1 MIIKNAFLFASI
13 SLLAIACNTQTDKVA
28 KPDVLAANLD
38 TTVNPADD
46 FFQYANGGWLERNP
60 IPADESGWG
69 LFQVI
74 PDETLKR
81 LRVINED
88 VAKTSGTPGT
98 AEQKIGDFWK
108 AAMDT
113 ATIEKQGIQPLQQY
127 LTQID
132 AIEDAEALQTA
143 MAHLDK
149 MGVGTLIGFYVG
161 QDAKNSSLQS
171 LQLWQTGIGLP
182 ERDFYFKMDSTSIAI
197 RNAYVTHMANILNMI
212 GGDSAKTFTAAKNIL
227 ALETE
232 LAKSSRKLEDLRD
245 PYANY
250 NKFSVKELNKI
261 STGIDWNNYMEII
274 GVGSADSVIIGQ
286 PEYYKAA
293 GAVLHSIP
301 LDIWKDYLRFRLVDA
316 FDNALPDAFGKESF
330 TFNKLFSGAP
340 ERKPRW
346 KRVIQSEQSAM
357 GELLGQIYVKK
368 YFTDAAKQ
376 RYTTLVENIRT
387 ALQHRIEN
395 LPWMTDSTKQ
405 KALQKLAVVN
415 KKVGY
420 PDKWKDFSA
429 LQITA
434 GSYFQNQV
442 NANMFW
448 HNFNVNKLGKPV
460 DKTEWGMFPQTY
472 NAYYDPSNNEIVLPA
487 AAFIVPGYED
497 SELDDA
503 VVYGYMAASTIG
515 HEMTHGFDDEGRQ
528 FDKQGNLQ
536 DWWSPQDSLQ
546 FAQRSTVLANQFS
559 SYVAVDTFKINGK
572 ATLGENIAD
581 LGGVLLG
588 LDAYKQTDE
597 YKKGE
602 KIAGLTPTQRFFLGY
617 ALSWQENERPE
628 QLRTQ
633 VLTDVHSPEKFRVN
647 GPLVNVDAFYEAFNV
662 KPGNKMYIADSLRAR
677 IW

>member
-1 MIIKNAFLFASI
+1 MIMKNAFLFACI
-13 SLLAIACNTQTDKVA
+13 VLFALACNTKTEKVT

-46 FFQYANGGWLERNP
+46 FFQYANGGWLKRNP
-60 IPADESGWG
+60 IPSDEGGWG

-81 LRVINED
+81 LRGINEE
-88 VAKTSGTPGT
+88 VAKTSAAAGS

-113 ATIEKQGIQPLQQY
+113 VNIEKQGIQPLQQY

-132 AIEDAEALQTA
+132 AIEDVASLQTA
-143 MAHLDK
+143 MAMLDK
-149 MGVGTLIGFYVG
+149 MGVGTLIGFSVG
-161 QDAKNSSLQS
+161 QDAKNSSLET
-171 LQLWQTGIGLP
+171 LQLWQAGTGLP
-182 ERDFYFKMDSTSIAI
+182 EREFYFKVDSTSIAI
-197 RNAYVTHMANILNMI
+197 RNAYVKHMANVLNMI
-212 GGDSAKTFTAAKNIL
+212 GGDTSKTLTAAKNIL
-227 ALETE
+227 TLETQ

-250 NKFSVKELNKI
+250 NKFSVKDLSKV
-261 STGIDWNNYMEII
+261 STGIDWNNYMQII
-274 GVGSADSVIIGQ
+274 GVSSADSVIIGQ
-286 PEYYKAA
+286 PEYYKEA
-293 GAVLHSIP
+293 GLVLHSTPI
-301 LDIWKDYLRFRLVDA
+301 DTWKDYLRFRLVDA
-316 FDNALPDAFGKESF
+316 YTNALPDAFGKEDFVFS
-330 TFNKLFSGAP
+330 KLFSGTP

-346 KRVIQSEQSAM
+346 KRVIQSEQSVM

-395 LPWMTDSTKQ
+395 LAWMTDSTKQ

-420 PDKWKDFSA
+420 PDKWKDFSS

-434 GSYFQNQV
+434 ESYFQNEV
-442 NANMFW
+442 NANIFW
-448 HNFNVNKLGKPV
+448 HNFYFSKLGKPV
-460 DKTEWGMFPQTY
+460 DKTEWAMFPQTY

-528 FDKQGNLQ
+528 FDKQGNLKE
-536 DWWSPQDSLQ
+536 WWSPQDSIQ
-546 FAQRSTVLANQFS
+546 FTHRATMLADQFS
-559 SYVAVDTFKINGK
+559 KYVAIDTFKINGK

-588 LDAYKQTDE
+588 FDAFKQTDE

-602 KIAGLTPTQRFFLGY
+602 KIAGFTPTQRFFLGY
-617 ALSWQENERPE
+617 ALSWQENVRPE
-628 QLRTQ
+628 QIRTQ

-662 KPGNKMYIADSLRAR
+662 KPGNKMYVADSLRAR